1 MLRSLVLAFDQLTD
15 RPILAVAW
23 RSILYSALVLAL
35 LIYGAVRLIAEA
47 HLFDLSWLNVALD
60 LLGGFAALAL
70 AWMLYPVIVG
80 LVASF
85 YVEPVSRAVERRY
98 YPDLPDPPSHSVM
111 RELASAG
118 RLALLA
124 VVLNLLALPV
134 YLLVPGFNLAL
145 FYGINGY
152 LLARVYF
159 EQVAM
164 RRLSE
169 SGMQQLWQKHRS
181 RLWLAGA
188 IIAALATIP
197 LLNLIGP
204 IIATA
209 FMTHLFEDLR
219 RRTLLA

>member
-1 MLRSLVLAFDQLTD
+1 MIRALVLAFDQLTD

-23 RSILYSALVLAL
+23 RSIVYSVAVLVALV
-35 LIYGAVRLIAEA
+35 YGSVRLLAEA
-47 HLFDLSWLNVALD
+47 RLFDVTWLNVALD
-60 LLGGFAALAL
+60 LLGGFAALAF
-70 AWMLYPVIVG
+70 AWLLYPVIVG

-85 YVEPVSRAVERRY
+85 YVEPVSRAVEHRY
-98 YPDLPDPPSHSVM
+98 YPDLPEPPPHSLM
-111 RELASAG
+111 RELSSAV
-118 RLALLA
+118 RLTALA
-124 VVLNLLALPV
+124 VVVNLLALPV
-134 YLLVPGFNLAL
+134 YLFVPGLNLAL
-145 FYGINGY
+145 FYGVNGY

-164 RRLSE
+164 RRLTE
-169 SGMQQLWQKHRS
+169 SGMQQLWHRYRS

-188 IIAALATIP
+188 VIAAIATIP

-204 IIATA
+204 IVATA